1 MTAPYNYSHSI
12 PDFSS
17 EPFFLIRS
25 SLISTKPSEIPDEK
39 AAIEHIK
46 NAWIRSCGLKTDV
59 PLAQPEVR

>member
-1 MTAPYNYSHSI
+1 MTAPNSHSI

-17 EPFFLIRS
+17 EPFSLIRS
-25 SLISTKPSEIPDEK
+25 SLVYTKPSEIPDEN

-59 PLAQPEVR
+59 LALAQVRS